1 MESLRFLSDLNA
13 VGGRKGRDG
22 AEKTLI
28 LIQLSECRP
37 WQWNEEVSCV
47 LCFIYLFI
55 FFASFVE
62 TKCVHVY
69 GRPGRPG
76 KSDAMGT
83 FKQSCNY
90 VVDFLYVSLARLGL
104 C

>member
-28 LIQLSECRP
+28 LIQLSECRS

-47 LCFIYLFI
+47 LFFF

-69 GRPGRPG
+69 GRPG
-76 KSDAMGT
+76 KSDAVGT